1 MPPCTTSDRSV
12 GRAFLVDITLT
23 AKLAARVN
31 DLCFIQSEKLLLF
44 TTNGLLKCEFVMSIT
59 ASLLR
64 RDVGITRPYAA
75 PFSSVASKY
84 GDDEDAM
91 IIMVMMIV
99 TTTTTKTRGFKK
111 KERRDRR

>member
-1 MPPCTTSDRSV
+1 
-12 GRAFLVDITLT
+12 
-23 AKLAARVN
+23 
-31 DLCFIQSEKLLLF
+31 
-44 TTNGLLKCEFVMSIT
+44 MSIT